1 MIHEPLTMRAESVTI
16 ATKDPEKLSE
26 FYRNA
31 FHFPEGKWQNKDH
44 IGFQLENIYLG
55 FDRTKEKIQNGEGGL
70 ILWFTVRDVEHAF
83 QQLISAGAEVR
94 TNVTREERPGKALA
108 VLIDPDGNKI
118 GLIGPSVRGQAI

>member
-31 FHFPEGKWQNKDH
+31 FHFPEGNWRTKDH
-44 IGFQLENIYLG
+44 VGFQLENIYLG
-55 FDRTKEKIQNGEGGL
+55 FDRTKEKVHSEAGGL

-83 QQLISAGAEVR
+83 QQLISAGAQVR
-94 TNVTREERPGKALA
+94 TDVTREELPGKPWLCC
-108 VLIDPDGNKI
+108 LIPTGT
-118 GLIGPSVRGQAI
+118 